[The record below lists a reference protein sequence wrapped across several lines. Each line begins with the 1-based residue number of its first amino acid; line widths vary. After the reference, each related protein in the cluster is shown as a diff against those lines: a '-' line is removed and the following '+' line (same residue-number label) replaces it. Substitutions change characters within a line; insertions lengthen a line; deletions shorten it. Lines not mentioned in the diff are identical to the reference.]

1 MADPQKLKKLVSEA
15 VSSRIEEMQKSLIDE
30 ITASL
35 EGAVAAAGE
44 KAEEAADKKV
54 QAALEKAEAANERA
68 EKAHE
73 ARKEAEAALK
83 EAEAALKA
91 AEKELKEKEKKG
103 KKDEE
108 AAGGSP
114 TDLLGAAV
122 ASISDANSQSDILR
136 ALLDGIGQFTARGAL
151 FVVKSGQLSG
161 WQSRGFDDEGAVKGL
176 QIDPGNGLA
185 SRALQDKEPVSAA
198 ATEFNERFIS
208 KHGNPVDGNATVLP
222 LVVREKVSALIYV
235 DAGTEAPGHA
245 DISAAKVLTSS
256 AAMWLEILALRKV
269 AGGAAAEESPAPM
282 ASAAAVAPAPVE
294 EEPPA
299 PQAEKASAAAVP
311 ASAPPP
317 SPPASGG
324 PDLSG
329 LSSADQET
337 HKKAKRFAKLLVDEI
352 KLYNQ
357 AKVAEGKKNKDLY
370 PRLKEDIDKSRQT
383 YEKRWGSS
391 AAATGDY
398 FHAELVRILADG
410 DASLLG
416 E

>member
-15 VSSRIEEMQKSLIDE
+15 VSSRVEEMQKSLIEE

-35 EGAVAAAGE
+35 QEAVEAAGE

-54 QAALEKAEAANERA
+54 QAAVEKAEAAEERA
-68 EKAHE
+68 NKAQE

-91 AEKELKEKEKKG
+91 AEKDLKEKDKKG
-103 KKDEE
+103 KKNEE
-108 AAGGSP
+108 TAGGSP

-122 ASISDANSQSDILR
+122 ASISDASSQADILR
-136 ALLDGIGQFTARGAL
+136 ALLDGIGQFAARSAL
-151 FVVKSGQLSG
+151 FVVKGGQLNG
-161 WQSRGFDDEGAVKGL
+161 WQARGFDDEGAVKGL
-176 QIDPGNGLA
+176 QIDPGDGLA
-185 SRALQDKEPVSAA
+185 ARALQDKEPVSAA
-198 ATEFNERFIS
+198 AAEFNQKFIS

-222 LVVREKVSALIYV
+222 LVVREKVSAVIYV
-235 DAGTEAPGHA
+235 DAGTEAPGRA
-245 DISAAKVLTSS
+245 DVSAAKVLAQS
-256 AAMWLEILALRKV
+256 AAMWLEILALRKI
-269 AGGAAAEESPAPM
+269 AGGAAADEAPAAT
-282 ASAAAVAPAPVE
+282 ASAAATAPAPVE
-294 EEPPA
+294 EEQPA
-299 PQAEKASAAAVP
+299 PLVEKASAAAAPV
-311 ASAPPP
+311 SAPPP
-317 SPPASGG
+317 SAPASGG

-329 LSSADQET
+329 LSAADQET

-391 AAATGDY
+391 AAASGNY